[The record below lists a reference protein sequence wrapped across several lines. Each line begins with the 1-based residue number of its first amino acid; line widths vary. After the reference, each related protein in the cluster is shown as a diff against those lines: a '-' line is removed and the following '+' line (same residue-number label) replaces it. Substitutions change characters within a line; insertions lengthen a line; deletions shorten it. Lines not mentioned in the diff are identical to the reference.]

1 MADFQAALKRGI
13 ESFKRNEKGRLE
25 VVEVL
30 REFKRQVHF
39 GTDRQVMVVEA
50 EVEGSPETLMLAGT
64 PNNRQPGL
72 EFQLLRYQT
81 AVDGYPVSMAWGEH
95 AATCTDRAALEA
107 ALEKVLEDPTVAA
120 RIYAA
125 SVGREARTGTPGVSV
140 KMSAGD

>member
-25 VVEVL
+25 VTEVL

-39 GTDRQVMVVEA
+39 GTERQVMLVEA
-50 EVEGSPETLMLAGT
+50 EVEGSPETLLLAGT

-72 EFQLLRYQT
+72 EFQVLRYQS
-81 AVDGYPVSMAWGEH
+81 AIDGYPVTMSWGEQC
-95 AATCTDRAALEA
+95 ATCTDRAALEA
-107 ALEKVLEDPTVAA
+107 ALEKVLEDPIVAA

-125 SVGREARTGTPGVSV
+125 SAGREPRTGNPGVTV